1 MLFELTEFL
10 QGIKSKEQQKLL
22 IELTVYY
29 INYFYKRTKT
39 NLNNEYNILFLEEIN
54 RYFKDETLYLLTGDE
69 FVEKYVDLSSTSS
82 SESSSASEKELD
94 SEDIDEKENQ
104 KLDDLGLEEGF
115 DIDQNIIRDEEGNV
129 IDDGDEDDA
138 IEGLIDD

>member
-1 MLFELTEFL
+1 M
-10 QGIKSKEQQKLL
+10 
-22 IELTVYY
+22 
-29 INYFYKRTKT
+29 
-39 NLNNEYNILFLEEIN
+39 EEIN

-69 FVEKYVDLSSTSS
+69 LMEKYVDLSSTSS

-94 SEDIDEKENQ
+94 SDDLDEKENK

-115 DIDQNIIRDEEGNV
+115 DIDQNIIRDEDGNI